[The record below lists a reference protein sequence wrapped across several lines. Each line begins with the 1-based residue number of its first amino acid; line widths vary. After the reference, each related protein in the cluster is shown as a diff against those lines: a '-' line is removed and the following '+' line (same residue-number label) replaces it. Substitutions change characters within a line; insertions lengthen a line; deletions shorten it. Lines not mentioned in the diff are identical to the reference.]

1 MHTQDGDF
9 MERPILTKL
18 LTKTEISGLLDCFSP
33 VKKEYRKGEVII
45 FASSSDR
52 DILGMIENG
61 TAHLVTSNADGQ
73 RRIMDYYEKGGFFG
87 RGLLPANSQKPFYVV
102 AKTPCTVYFVN
113 YHKLITCCQNTCEK
127 HTKIIDYLFSYLSWK
142 TNMHIDILEQQSLRD
157 RILLYFDYLRIQN
170 QTGFF
175 RLPLSYTD
183 LADYLAV
190 NRSAMMRELK
200 KMKEEELIKTKK
212 NFVYLS

>member
-1 MHTQDGDF
+1 MKP
-9 MERPILTKL
+9 PILTEM
-18 LTKTEISGLLDCFSP
+18 LTKAEISSLLDCFSP
-33 VKKEYRKGEVII
+33 VKKEYKKGEVII
-45 FASSSDR
+45 SISSFNQ

-87 RGLLPANSQKPFYVV
+87 RGLLPTGGQKPFHVV
-102 AKTPCTVYFVN
+102 AKTRCTVYFIS
-113 YHKLITCCQNTCEK
+113 YPKLITCCRNACEK

-142 TNMHIDILEQQSLRD
+142 TNMHIDILGQQSLRD
-157 RILLYFDYLRIQN
+157 RILLYFDYLKMQN
-170 QTGFF
+170 QTAFF
-175 RLPLSYTD
+175 HLPLSYTD

-200 KMKEEELIKTKK
+200 RLKEEKLIETKK
-212 NFVYLS
+212 SFVHLR